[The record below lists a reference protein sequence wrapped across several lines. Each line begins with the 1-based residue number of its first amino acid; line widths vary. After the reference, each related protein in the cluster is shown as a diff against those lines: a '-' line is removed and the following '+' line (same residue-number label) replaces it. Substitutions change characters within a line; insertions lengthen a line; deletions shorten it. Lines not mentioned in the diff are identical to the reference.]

1 MRRDLDPHA
10 VLAAGVAVVVALEA
24 AYDFKTS
31 DAWLFAQAAV
41 AAAALLYAWR
51 RQERLRLVPV
61 LVLAAAFQLAWV
73 GLHAV
78 LRYRGGYDLDSV
90 SVRGDVDTKTI
101 FPREGQR
108 LLHGHYPHSEYPV
121 GAVLLFAFEAWI
133 APHATRTANAFLMVP
148 FQLAT
153 LAAVWLTRARYA
165 PWLVAVLAFW
175 PLNAFSWEFKFD
187 LVPAALLALGLVL
200 ALRERWGWSG
210 VALGVGALV
219 KWTPGLAFVALLAWL
234 LVRRRSAPAKR
245 HALAFVATVALVY
258 VPFLIWSSH
267 DVLAAYSRQGK
278 RAITPESVWFLPLR
292 HIFGDAHVRTH
303 ISEWAGA
310 PHWANVGAGVIQA
323 VLVLALVAAAARA
336 RSLPRAVALAA
347 LAPAA
352 FLIANRIFS
361 PQFLIPLF
369 VSWAVAAALVARTPR
384 QQLAAATLAAA
395 ASFAN
400 AFVYPFALPRYDVTW
415 QLASLALFA
424 CAIAVTTWLA
434 VRSFA
439 AGSEAPG

>member
-1 MRRDLDPHA
+1 
-10 VLAAGVAVVVALEA
+10 
-24 AYDFKTS
+24 
-31 DAWLFAQAAV
+31 
-41 AAAALLYAWR
+41 
-51 RQERLRLVPV
+51 
-61 LVLAAAFQLAWV
+61 
-73 GLHAV
+73 
-78 LRYRGGYDLDSV
+78 
-90 SVRGDVDTKTI
+90 
-101 FPREGQR
+101 
-108 LLHGHYPHSEYPV
+108 
-121 GAVLLFAFEAWI
+121 
-133 APHATRTANAFLMVP
+133 
-148 FQLAT
+148 
-153 LAAVWLTRARYA
+153 
-165 PWLVAVLAFW
+165 
-175 PLNAFSWEFKFD
+175 
-187 LVPAALLALGLVL
+187 
-200 ALRERWGWSG
+200 
-210 VALGVGALV
+210 V

-267 DVLAAYSRQGK
+267 DVVAAYTRQGK

-292 HIFGDAHVRTH
+292 HIFGNAHVRTH
-303 ISEWAGA
+303 ISESAGA
-310 PHWANVGAGVIQA
+310 PHWANVAAGVIQA